1 MIIGVSMVTVTG
13 LAATILHL
21 FNHAVIKGALFLML
35 ATVFYRIRSVKIEDM
50 AGLGK
55 AMPYTMAAFVAA
67 GFSLVGVPLTVG
79 FISKW
84 YLILGAL
91 EKGWWVV
98 AILILVSSL
107 LAVIYFWKVIE
118 SAYFKI
124 RPEGATQIREAPLSM
139 LIPMWFMVGSN
150 FYFGINTDF
159 TVSVAMNAA
168 KTLIG
173 AAP

>member
-1 MIIGVSMVTVTG
+1 MVTVSG

-35 ATVFYRIRSVKIEDM
+35 AAVFYRIKSVKIEDM
-50 AGLGK
+50 AGLGR

-91 EKGWWVV
+91 EKGWWFV
-98 AILILVSSL
+98 ASLILISSL
-107 LAVIYFWKVIE
+107 LAVIYFWRVIE

-124 RPEGATQIREAPLSM
+124 RPTDAAEISEAPLSM

-159 TVSVAMNAA
+159 TVSAAMQAA
-168 KTLIG
+168 KSLIG
-173 AAP
+173 GAP